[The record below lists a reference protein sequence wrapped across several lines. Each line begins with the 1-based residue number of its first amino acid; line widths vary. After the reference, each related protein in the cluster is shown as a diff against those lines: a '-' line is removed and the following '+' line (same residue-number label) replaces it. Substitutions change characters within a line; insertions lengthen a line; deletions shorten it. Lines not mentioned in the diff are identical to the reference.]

1 MSNENDIKECKF
13 TLKLIEMKNWK
24 GMKIEKKIEKKSK
37 NRKKKIEKSE
47 KNRKIE
53 KKKSKNRKKVEKSK
67 KNQNLV
73 HFFSSDLPLVDSNKF
88 EVTVL
93 EAMYKDLLEYDNIP
107 YTCHVSRFT
116 ERLMFSIPELEKRI
130 ICNRTYLCFSSEV
143 SEIVNEEIGP
153 NSFIQSLLKIVVP
166 VRADM
171 STIQNRFEGT
181 FSDDSQQNSIPIR
194 LLSLCSMLIDG
205 FNPKDTGFSH

>member
-1 MSNENDIKECKF
+1 MENNLNEEFSKAFDFNKIISHINEQ
-13 TLKLIEMKNWK
+13 KN
-24 GMKIEKKIEKKSK
+24 
-37 NRKKKIEKSE
+37 
-47 KNRKIE
+47 
-53 KKKSKNRKKVEKSK
+53 
-67 KNQNLV
+67 L
-73 HFFSSDLPLVDSNKF
+73 DSNKF
-88 EVTVL
+88 EVTIL

-130 ICNRTYLCFSSEV
+130 ICKRTYLCFSSEV
-143 SEIVNEEIGP
+143 NEIINEEIGP

-166 VRADM
+166 IRADM
-171 STIQNRFEGT
+171 STVQNRFEGT

-205 FNPKDTGFSH
+205 LNPKDKGFS